1 MAVSEKTLQERLG
14 FAYANYLGRL
24 TTTNRRDIPA
34 EILDDFLELEKAMS
48 REEIRFDE
56 GLEGALARTMG
67 EMEARQH
74 IETIMGMYDKVAK
87 RDPMAEYHPKKDSD
101 KGESL

>member
-1 MAVSEKTLQERLG
+1 MAVSDKTLQERLG

-24 TTTNRRDIPA
+24 TTTNRGDIPA
-34 EILDDFLELEKAMS
+34 EILNDFLELEKAMS

-74 IETIMGMYDKVAK
+74 VETIIGMYDKVAK
-87 RDPMAEYHPKKDSD
+87 MDPLAEYHQKKDS
-101 KGESL
+101 GNVESL